1 MTRLVKLLILT
12 KQVGIMKTRFLLLL
26 AFSPVFWISA
36 YGQNSH
42 LGLVKGQI
50 TDSTSH
56 QLLSDASVTVTNTA
70 DSTNAGFSITD
81 RSGKFQIQDLG
92 KGSYRLAIS
101 FQGYERIVKRFSID
115 ETHYVIDLGLLYLKK
130 SSQTLEEVIVERPPI
145 EVKEDTVEY
154 NASAFKVKPN
164 AYAEDVL
171 KKLPG
176 VQVDQDGN
184 VTAQGEQVQKVYVD
198 GKEFFGTDPKL
209 ATKNITADMI
219 ESVQVFDD
227 MSDQAKFTKIDD
239 GSRQK
244 ALNIKLKK
252 DKKTGY
258 FGRASFGYG
267 TNNRYA
273 GTLSFNRFNGDERFS
288 VIGGSNNV
296 NQQNF
301 NFSDIVTSMGGYGA
315 RNSGGG
321 GGGGRRGGGGGYRGG
336 SAGLSTS
343 IGTGSGATGITQST
357 SGGLN
362 YNNKIGNKFL
372 VTGSYFFS
380 RSNLELNQSSFRQ
393 SFFPG
398 DSASNQTSTSV
409 SNNINE
415 NHRFTARMEY
425 EIDSNTSILLIPSL
439 TLQHSQSASLDS
451 NYTEAV
457 KGNNRYLANSGI
469 TQNSNLRDG
478 LNFNNN
484 LLFRKRFRLPGRTI
498 TLGLN
503 TSINNSNGNGTNYAP
518 LIFYAQDGNPDSLY
532 MQNIHNS
539 QKTNSNN
546 NVISLSYTE
555 PLGNGKLLE
564 FNYAYTDNTNTSD
577 RRAFNYDSLSGK
589 YNQVNQLQTNYFKND
604 FVANRFGLNFRM
616 AKEKFSLQIGGGL
629 QYSNLTSES
638 LRAVTGK
645 DTAIKFNFLNV
656 IPTAFFNYK
665 FSRTKNLRI
674 SYRGHTNQ
682 PNITQLQ
689 NVPDVTDPLQIKTGN
704 PFLKNEFEN
713 NMNIRYN
720 SFNPVTYKFL
730 SVNLV
735 LDNTLNNIVNRID
748 SLGQGV
754 QLITPINLNGTFS
767 GNSFVTFGIPLH
779 GRMKGSNLNFNNS
792 IAYARNPSMLY
803 NQINISTTWVITQ
816 TAGINLVF
824 NDKLNLGLN
833 GSLAFNNAA
842 YSVQK
847 NLNDQYFSQNY
858 SADISYIFVKD
869 WVFNTVY
876 SQYVISGRSAG
887 YNQTIPLWNASIAR
901 EIFKKRNAEIKLSV
915 NDILDQNKSITRTV
929 GDNYLTDTRSN
940 VVQRYFMVSFLYNLN
955 RSGAGTKRNE
965 SMPRMPRNIQREM
978 QQLKTDPPKPAPAA
992 EAGKH

>member
-1 MTRLVKLLILT
+1 
-12 KQVGIMKTRFLLLL
+12 MKTRFLLLM
-26 AFSPVFWISA
+26 AFLPGFCISG
-36 YGQNSH
+36 YGQNRFS
-42 LGLVKGQI
+42 GSVQGQI

-56 QLLSDASVTVTNTA
+56 QILSDASVTVTNTA
-70 DSTNAGFSITD
+70 DSSNAGFSVTD
-81 RSGKFQIQDLG
+81 RSGKFRITGLE
-92 KGSYRLAIS
+92 KGSYRINIS
-101 FQGYERIVKRFSID
+101 FQGYEMIVKRFSID
-115 ETHYVIDLGLLYLKK
+115 DTHSQADLGTIYLKK
-130 SSQTLEEVIVERPPI
+130 ASQTLQEVIVERPPI

-258 FGRASFGYG
+258 FGRASAGYG
-267 TNNRYA
+267 TNDRYA

-288 VIGGSNNV
+288 IIGGSNNV
-296 NQQNF
+296 NLQNF
-301 NFSDIVTSMGGYGA
+301 NFSDIITSMGGYGA

-321 GGGGRRGGGGGYRGG
+321 GFGGGGGRRGGGGYRGG

-362 YNNKIGNKFL
+362 YNNKFGNKFL

-380 RSNLELNQSSFRQ
+380 RSNKALDQSSFMQ

-398 DSASNQTSTSV
+398 DSSSNQSSISTSR
-409 SNNINE
+409 NINQ

-425 EIDSNTSILLIPSL
+425 AIDSNTSILMIPNL
-439 TLQHSQSASLDS
+439 TLQHSQSSSMDS
-451 NYTEAV
+451 TGTEAI
-457 KGNNRYLANSGI
+457 KGNNQYLANTGI
-469 TQNSNLRDG
+469 TQNFNQRDG
-478 LNFNNN
+478 LSFNNN
-484 LLFRKRFRLPGRTI
+484 LLFRRRFRVPGRTI
-498 TLGLN
+498 TVGIN

-518 LIFYAQDGNPDSLY
+518 LTFYSPDGNPDSLY
-532 MQNIHNS
+532 MQDLHNT
-539 QKTNSNN
+539 QKTHSNN
-546 NVISLSYTE
+546 NVVSLSYTE
-555 PLGNGKLLE
+555 PLGTGKLLE

-577 RRAFNYDSLSGK
+577 RKAFNYDSLSEK
-589 YNQVNQLQTNYFKND
+589 YDQVNAPQTNYFKND
-604 FVANRFGLNFRM
+604 FTANRFGLNFRM
-616 AKEKFSLQIGGGL
+616 ASEKFSLQVGGGL
-629 QYSNLTSES
+629 QYSTLTSES
-638 LRAVTGK
+638 LRASTGK
-645 DTAIKFNFLNV
+645 DSVIKYNFLNV

-665 FSRTKNLRI
+665 FSRTQNLRI

-689 NVPDVTDPLQIKTGN
+689 NVPDVTNPLQIKTGN

-720 SFNPVTYKFL
+720 SFNPVTYKFI

-754 QLITPINLNGTFS
+754 QLITPINLNGTFT
-767 GNSFVTFGIPLH
+767 GNSFVTFGIPLR

-803 NQINISTTWVITQ
+803 NQVNISTTWVVTQ
-816 TAGINLVF
+816 TAGINLAF
-824 NDKLNLGLN
+824 GDKLNLGLN
-833 GSLAFNNAA
+833 ASLAYNTAA

-847 NLNDQYFSQNY
+847 NLNDQYFSQTY
-858 SADISYIFVKD
+858 SADISYTFIKD
-869 WVFNTVY
+869 WVFNTDY
-876 SQYVISGRSAG
+876 NQYIISGRSAG
-887 YNQTIPLWNASIAR
+887 YNQTIPLWNAGIAR

-915 NDILDQNKSITRTV
+915 NDILNQNKSITRTV

-940 VVQRYFMVSFLYNLN
+940 VVKRYFMISFLYNLN
-955 RSGAGTKRNE
+955 RSGAGTKKN
-965 SMPRMPRNIQREM
+965 SGMSRMPRNMQRQVQE
-978 QQLKTDPPKPAPAA
+978 LNTKPASAPA
-992 EAGKH
+992 HP